1 MKDTICN
8 VNADDLSLCL
18 DIIHR
23 SFATVAEDFGLT
35 ESNCPGHTA
44 FMKPEKL
51 QAKYDA
57 GNRMFLFYMEGKP
70 VGFFTLRQIDVE
82 TWELDHLAVLPEY
95 RCQGIG
101 AALLRYA
108 MTVVAHNNGSI
119 IKIGIIEENAQLK
132 RWYEKFG
139 FIATGTERFAH
150 LPFTVG
156 HMELRLQEILG
167 K

>member
-1 MKDTICN
+1 MP
-8 VNADDLSLCL
+8 LCL
-18 DIIHR
+18 NIIHR
-23 SFATVAEDFGLT
+23 SFATAAEDFGLT
-35 ESNCPGHTA
+35 KDNCPGHTA

-57 GNRMFLFYMEGKP
+57 GDRMFLSYTEGKP
-70 VGFFTLRQIDVE
+70 AGFFSLRQIDVK

-108 MTVVAHNNGSI
+108 RTVVAQNNGSI
-119 IKIGIIEENAQLK
+119 IKIGIIEENTRLK
-132 RWYEKFG
+132 HWYEKFG
-139 FIATGTERFAH
+139 FVATGTECFAH

-156 HMELRLQEILG
+156 HMELRL
-167 K
+167 